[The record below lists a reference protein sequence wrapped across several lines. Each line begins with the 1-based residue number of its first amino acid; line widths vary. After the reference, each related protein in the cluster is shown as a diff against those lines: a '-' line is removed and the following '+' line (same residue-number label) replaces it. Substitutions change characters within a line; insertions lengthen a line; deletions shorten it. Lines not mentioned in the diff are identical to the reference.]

1 MKINKFYDAAAA
13 DTGKGGAPAP
23 VTKEDVLKELGTIKS
38 ALESN
43 LTKKADEQ
51 AKNFQ
56 EKLDEVNKTI
66 ENLKTAKPDVTAE
79 EFKKVSDEL
88 AVTIK
93 AFDLLQTQV
102 KNNSRKNGPAQPEDT
117 SLHGQI
123 SKALF
128 EKKDEITSESILGKK
143 AIKEQGMKLKAAGD
157 MSVIANISTGVV
169 PNTYRNGLVP
179 QPFEMIHLRNLV
191 SVTPS
196 DTDSYHFFR
205 HATTGEGAITWQ
217 GNEYGTKAQFDED
230 LTEVTVN
237 LDYLAGYVRISRKML
252 RNFSA
257 LQAYLTRFLP
267 EKYYQAEDT
276 KGYQYIL
283 ANATGTQD
291 ASGTDLFSVIIRTIG
306 KQRKARYNVT
316 GMVMDGELWAKLLT
330 YKASS
335 SGEFTQPIGVITL
348 TATGQMLICGIP
360 VYVASWVG
368 ADEVILADWNF
379 IEIIQSEAL
388 SLGFFEQDG
397 NNVTKNMITARIEA
411 SIAFAL
417 TDPKAVVVASLESVS

>member
-1 MKINKFYDAAAA
+1 MKINKFYTA
-13 DTGKGGAPAP
+13 DEKDKGSNPAP
-23 VTKEDVLKELGTIKS
+23 VTKEDVLKELTTIKS
-38 ALESN
+38 ALEKN
-43 LTKKADEQ
+43 LTEKAEKQD
-51 AKNFQ
+51 KNFQ
-56 EKLDEVNKTI
+56 EKLDAVNASI
-66 ENLKTAKPDVTAE
+66 ETLKNAKPEVTAE
-79 EFKKVSDEL
+79 EFQKVSDEL

-102 KNNSRKNGPAQPEDT
+102 KNNNRKSPAQPEDV

-291 ASGTDLFSVIIRTIG
+291 ATGTDLFSVIIRTIG

-330 YKASS
+330 YKAST
-335 SGEFTQPIGVITL
+335 SGEFTAPIGVITL

-417 TDPKAVVVASLESVS
+417 TDPKAVVVAALESVS

>member
-1 MKINKFYDAAAA
+1 MKINKFYTA
-13 DTGKGGAPAP
+13 DEKDKGGNPAP
-23 VTKEDVLKELGTIKS
+23 VTKDDVLKELTTIKS
-38 ALESN
+38 ALEKN
-43 LTKKADEQ
+43 LTEKAEKQD
-51 AKNFQ
+51 KNFQ
-56 EKLDEVNKTI
+56 EKLEAVNASI
-66 ENLKTAKPDVTAE
+66 ETLKNAKPEVTAE
-79 EFKKVSDEL
+79 EFQKVSDEL

-102 KNNSRKNGPAQPEDT
+102 KNNNRKSPAQPEDT

-291 ASGTDLFSVIIRTIG
+291 ATGTDLFSVIIRTIG

-330 YKASS
+330 YKAST
-335 SGEFTQPIGVITL
+335 SGEFTAPIGVITL

-417 TDPKAVVVASLESVS
+417 TDPKAVVVAALESVS

>member
-66 ENLKTAKPDVTAE
+66 ESLKTAKPDVTAE

-93 AFDLLQTQV
+93 ALDVVQTRQ
-102 KNNSRKNGPAQPEDT
+102 KNDSRRIGNQPQDM
-117 SLHGQI
+117 SLKSQI
-123 SKALF
+123 NVALKGN
-128 EKKDEITSESILGKK
+128 EE
-143 AIKEQGMKLKAAGD
+143 AIKTGKILSKSIEEQGMSLKAAGD
-157 MSVIANISTGVV
+157 MTVLGNVSTGVV
-169 PNTYRNGLVP
+169 PNTYRGGLIP
-179 QPFEMIHLRNLV
+179 QPFENVHLRNIV

-196 DTDSYHFFR
+196 ETDSYHFYR
-205 HATTGEGAITWQ
+205 HASTGEGAITWQ
-217 GNEYGTKAQFDED
+217 GNEFGTKAQIDED

-237 LDYLAGYVRISRKML
+237 LDYLAGYLTISRKML
-252 RNFSA
+252 RNFSG
-257 LQAYLTRFLP
+257 LQAYLTKWLP

-276 KGYQYIL
+276 KGYQYFI
-283 ANATGTQD
+283 ANATGVANADTGGGIIRQ
-291 ASGTDLFSVIIRTIG
+291 VIRTIG
-306 KQRKARYNVT
+306 LQKKAKYNVT
-316 GMVMDGELWAKLLT
+316 GIVMDGATWANILT
-330 YKASS
+330 YTTTA
-335 SGEFTQPIGVITL
+335 GEFTQPIGVVTISN
-348 TATGQMLICGIP
+348 TGQLMVCGIP
-360 VYVASWVG
+360 VYTASWVG
-368 ADEVILADWNF
+368 GDEVLLGDWNYF
-379 IEIIQSEAL
+379 EIIQSEAL

-397 NNVTKNMITARIEA
+397 DNVKKNKITARIEA
-411 SIAFAL
+411 SVAFAML
-417 TDPKAVVVASLESVS
+417 DPKAFVVMSVESVS